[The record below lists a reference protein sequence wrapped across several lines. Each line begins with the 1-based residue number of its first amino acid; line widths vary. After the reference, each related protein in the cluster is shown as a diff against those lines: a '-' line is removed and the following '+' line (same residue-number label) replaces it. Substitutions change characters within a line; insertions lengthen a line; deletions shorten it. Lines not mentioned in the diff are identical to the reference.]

1 MISSVFSL
9 TIFLTL
15 LISGCYGV
23 IYAIRNGRSVLVYGL
38 FGYFF
43 SVFPLTL
50 AMIFSAFT
58 GAFFNVSNKTYDWIF
73 LFADILILFICKKWI
88 EKRSKKR
95 KTLDATA
102 PVSISR
108 LNGSSYYSHTKSIN
122 ESKND
127 NGYKAKSGALTY
139 REKTFYKILKQQCD
153 AKGYTVNFKTRL
165 EDIIESTSYG
175 KQKFSERGKLR
186 ARHIDFAVLDDD
198 LKYIF
203 CIELDDSTHNSKKAQ
218 EIDKMKNYIFES
230 TGLPLYRVK
239 IGDNFETEIKSILE
253 RY

>member
-1 MISSVFSL
+1 MNSSILPISIILSA
-9 TIFLTL
+9 
-15 LISGCYGV
+15 LITGCYGV
-23 IYAIRNGRSVLVYGL
+23 IYAIRNERSVLACGI

-43 SVFPLTL
+43 SIFPFTL
-50 AMIFSAFT
+50 AVIFTVFI
-58 GAFFNVSNKTYDWIF
+58 GAFFNVSSKTYDWLY

-95 KTLDATA
+95 KALDVTTPA
-102 PVSISR
+102 SISR

-175 KQKFSERGKLR
+175 KQKFSERGHLR
-186 ARHIDFAVLDDD
+186 SRHIDFAVLDDD
-198 LKYIF
+198 LRYIF
-203 CIELDDSTHNSKKAQ
+203 CIELDDSTHNSLKVQ
-218 EIDKMKNYIFES
+218 EIDEMKNYIFES

-239 IGDNFETEIKSILE
+239 IGDDFETEIKNILE